1 MMVDAAEPLMSIAPL
16 GTGCPRTKVGV
27 VECLGFTIKGE
38 NQTKIFLFRDSVG
51 QVRELSEIQLFR
63 RPDIVAL
70 FGGNV
75 SWLKEHF
82 PKKSTVHK
90 ALPGGEVAVGEMV
103 VDFVIR
109 DAAACL
115 IKGCYIQ
122 HNITPHTAD
131 VQNPAEKATIITND
145 SENAGSER
153 VPVLKILVYAFMLA
167 TGAFVLGLRAGRA
180 ACHG

>member
-1 MMVDAAEPLMSIAPL
+1 MVDPAYPLLSIAPF
-16 GTGCPRTKVGV
+16 GTEGPRTKAGP
-27 VECLGFTIKGE
+27 VECLGFTRKGE
-38 NQTKIFLFRDSVG
+38 NQHKIFLFRDSVG
-51 QVRELSEIQLFR
+51 QVRELRETQLFR
-63 RPDIVAL
+63 RSDIVAL
-70 FGGNV
+70 FGGDI

-82 PKKSTVHK
+82 PKRSTVHK

-122 HNITPHTAD
+122 HLTNPHTAN
-131 VQNPAEKATIITND
+131 VQNPTEKAAIITND

-153 VPVLKILVYAFMLA
+153 APVLKILFYAFMLA
-167 TGAFVLGLRAGRA
+167 AGAFVLGLRAGRCTA
-180 ACHG
+180 

>member
-1 MMVDAAEPLMSIAPL
+1 MVDPASALMNIAPF
-16 GTGCPRTKVGV
+16 GTEGPRTKAGP

-38 NQTKIFLFRDSVG
+38 NQRKIFLFRDSVG
-51 QVRELSEIQLFR
+51 QVRELREIQLFR

-70 FGGNV
+70 FGGDI

-82 PKKSTVHK
+82 PKKYTSYQ
-90 ALPGGEVAVGEMV
+90 ALPGGEVAVVEMV

-122 HNITPHTAD
+122 HNINPHTAD
-131 VQNPAEKATIITND
+131 AQNPAEKATIITND

-153 VPVLKILVYAFMLA
+153 APVLKILFYAFMLA
-167 TGAFVLGLRAGRA
+167 AGAFVLGSRAGRA